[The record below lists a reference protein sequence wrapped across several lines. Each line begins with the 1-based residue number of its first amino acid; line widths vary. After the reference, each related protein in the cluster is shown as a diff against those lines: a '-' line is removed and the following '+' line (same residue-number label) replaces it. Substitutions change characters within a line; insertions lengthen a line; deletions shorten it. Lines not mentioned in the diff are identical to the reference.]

1 MASLQRYRWE
11 PVAREGAPRSAR
23 RPCEYEAYLPD
34 PLLDREFQLSGT
46 TAADIADAEAAV
58 LRLNREGQALT
69 NSEALARILLR
80 TEAVAS
86 SRIEGMRISGRRLL
100 RAETARNQGV
110 TVDVTAEEI
119 LANIRAMAEAVGSA
133 DRREISVDWLCDIHR
148 ELVRGTRMEGH
159 GGQVRVEQNWI
170 GGNSYTPCGAAFVPP
185 PPETV
190 LSLLEDLCAFCNA
203 DSLPAVAQAA
213 IAHLQFETIHPFI
226 DGNGRTG
233 RALIHAILRRR
244 GIASRF
250 VPPISLVLANQP
262 REYIERLG
270 DARYTGDAESEA
282 AIEGLNRWLSFF
294 AAATT
299 RSVRE
304 ALQFEEDVRALQG
317 AWRTRLGRVR
327 AGSSLD
333 LLIEALPAAPVLTV
347 GSAAELIG
355 RTFQATNLAVEQLVE
370 AGILRAIN
378 VGRRNR
384 AFEVTEL
391 VNQFAEFE
399 RALDSPN
406 P

>member
-1 MASLQRYRWE
+1 
-11 PVAREGAPRSAR
+11 
-23 RPCEYEAYLPD
+23 
-34 PLLDREFQLSGT
+34 
-46 TAADIADAEAAV
+46 
-58 LRLNREGQALT
+58 
-69 NSEALARILLR
+69 

-119 LANIRAMAEAVGSA
+119 LANIRAMAEAVASA
-133 DRREISVDWLCDIHR
+133 DRREISVDWLCDIQR
-148 ELVRGTRMEGH
+148 ELVRGTRMESH

-190 LSLLEDLCAFCNA
+190 LSLLEDLCSFCNE

-233 RALIHAILRRR
+233 RALIHAVLRRR

-327 AGSSLD
+327 A
-333 LLIEALPAAPVLTV
+333 
-347 GSAAELIG
+347 
-355 RTFQATNLAVEQLVE
+355 
-370 AGILRAIN
+370 
-378 VGRRNR
+378 
-384 AFEVTEL
+384 
-391 VNQFAEFE
+391 
-399 RALDSPN
+399 
-406 P
+406 